1 MADDVPAPLP
11 GQDDRKKKKKADK
24 QRGAWISFAG
34 RIVAQVVG
42 AIASVMLG
50 VFVLQKTQAPAP
62 APEAARPAD
71 AVRTA
76 ATARRPGE
84 ATLAVLPLANLS
96 GRPDQEYF
104 VEGMAEALTA
114 SLAGVEGLRVIS
126 RTSTMRY
133 KTDPPPIPE
142 IARALGADLV
152 IEGSVLQADGNVRIT
167 AQLIDGA
174 TDEHLWAQSYTRPL
188 KDVIALQDA
197 VATAIATEIKGTVS
211 RRPVAG
217 AAGTAADHPIDSA
230 VYDLYLRGRHAWYQR
245 TPEAL
250 QTALRFFEQAA
261 AADPEF
267 ALAHVGIAD
276 TYVLQNSPSMP
287 LDVGRDR
294 LDKARQ
300 AALRALDLNGN
311 LAEAHTA
318 LAGVIFFGDRNLG
331 DAEQKLRRA
340 IELNPNYPVA
350 HEWLG
355 LLLGELGRVDEALVH
370 VDAAIRLDP
379 FEATMY
385 QARGMVQY
393 NGRRYADAIA
403 SERRALDLTPQLP
416 LARVLLAKAFVMAGR
431 PAEALDDCRRVTDTM
446 ADVDLRIACVVAAT
460 RAGQGE
466 LASSLRAPIEQR
478 APTMGAALAQVEA
491 GLGDYA
497 SAWPRLRRIAERGGL
512 PPVLLTDP
520 MFEGLR
526 REAPWSEILATHR
539 ARRPAPPMPPGP
551 PPGAPPRPPSAE
563 DRVSR

>member
-1 MADDVPAPLP
+1 MADDVPVPDP

-62 APEAARPAD
+62 SATATPSPAAD
-71 AVRTA
+71 AGRA
-76 ATARRPGE
+76 AGTARRPGE

-114 SLAGVEGLRVIS
+114 SLAGIDGLRVIS

-142 IARALGADLV
+142 IARALGADLL

-294 LDKARQ
+294 LEKARQ
-300 AALRALDLNGN
+300 AAMRALDLNGG

-318 LAGVIFFGDRNLG
+318 LAGVIFFGDRNLA
-331 DAEQKLRRA
+331 DAEPKLRRA

-355 LLLGELGRVDEALVH
+355 LLLGELGRVDEALTH
-370 VDAAIRLDP
+370 VDVAIRLDP

-393 NGRRYADAIA
+393 GGRRYAEAIV

-416 LARVLLAKAFVMAGR
+416 LARVLLAKSFVMAGR
-431 PAEALDDCRRVTDTM
+431 AGEALDDCRRLTAAAVDI
-446 ADVDLRIACVVAAT
+446 DLRIVCVVAAT
-460 RAGQGE
+460 RAGQPA
-466 LASSLRAPIEQR
+466 LAAQWRQSIA
-478 APTMGAALAQVEA
+478 AGMGAVLAQMDA
-491 GLGDYA
+491 GAGDFA
-497 SAWPRLRRIAERGGL
+497 AAWPRLRALAERGAL

-526 REAPWSEILATHR
+526 READWAGILATHQ
-539 ARRPAPPMPPGP
+539 ARRPVPPRPPRPPGP
-551 PPGAPPRPPSAE
+551 PPGGTPPRPSGA
-563 DRVSR
+563 R